1 MMFFSVF
8 CFCLCFDFFL
18 CVCVCVTKVNI
29 LSVEIR
35 FFVCR
40 VLFLGRLCHSFTEQC
55 SNIKLVME
63 GQATETKGRATP
75 RLVLIYLVINSVL
88 PELSG
93 LNLYVWVA
101 TAPRLLRQTSCEKET
116 EQKFY
121 IKRWIDIQN
130 AQLLCFSL
138 FILQSSS
145 GIQTQS
151 SSLNHTPVDLNLL

>member
-8 CFCLCFDFFL
+8 CFCLCFDFFFL
-18 CVCVCVTKVNI
+18 CVCVTKVNI

-93 LNLYVWVA
+93 VNLRLGGNCSQVA
-101 TAPRLLRQTSCEKET
+101 KTDKL
-116 EQKFY
+116 
-121 IKRWIDIQN
+121 
-130 AQLLCFSL
+130 
-138 FILQSSS
+138 
-145 GIQTQS
+145 
-151 SSLNHTPVDLNLL
+151 

>member
-1 MMFFSVF
+1 M
-8 CFCLCFDFFL
+8 
-18 CVCVCVTKVNI
+18 CVCVTKVNI
-29 LSVEIR
+29 LLVEIR

-75 RLVLIYLVINSVL
+75 RLVLIYLVIKSVL

-121 IKRWIDIQN
+121 IKR
-130 AQLLCFSL
+130 
-138 FILQSSS
+138 
-145 GIQTQS
+145 
-151 SSLNHTPVDLNLL
+151 